1 MKTYTGE
8 HGRKYFRNEDSAFRK
23 LSPSGSEVEGIVG
36 FYGSFT
42 KGPVDHLLLESAC
55 QDLEQYLE
63 EKAPPTSTGDIINFW
78 TSISSAVAGVWSIH
92 AVVRENDLAGRAT
105 RLEDPYIFRG

>member
-1 MKTYTGE
+1 LKTYTGE
-8 HGRKYFRNEDSAFRK
+8 HGQEYFRNEDRAFRK
-23 LSPSGSEVEGIVG
+23 LCPSGSEVEGIVG

-42 KGPVDHLLLESAC
+42 KGPVAHLLLESAC

-78 TSISSAVAGVWSIH
+78 ASISSAVAGLCSIH
-92 AVVRENDLAGRAT
+92 AVVREDDPAGHT
-105 RLEDPYIFRG
+105 TGLEDPYIFRG